1 MQRLLLLILL
11 LAPACARR
19 DVATGEWTGVARP
32 DATVPQGGPVL
43 DNGAPGTKAAVDAA
57 PPALADASAAA
68 GGEFAPVDAASGPRA
83 VEAAPPPGEPVSPI
97 ADASTDSGDARSCP
111 ETGHCD

>member
-19 DVATGEWTGVARP
+19 EVATGEWTGVARP

-43 DNGAPGTKAAVDAA
+43 DNSGGATKGAVDAA
-57 PPALADASAAA
+57 ASVPDASTAG
-68 GGEFAPVDAASGPRA
+68 GGEFAPADAASGPRTA
-83 VEAAPPPGEPVSPI
+83 EAAPPPAEPVSAPP
-97 ADASTDSGDARSCP
+97 DASTDSGDATSCP
-111 ETGHCD
+111 DTGRCD